1 MINLNLNRLAAVCRQ
16 LGAIATVVVGALGT
30 GGLPGGVREGLIL
43 VGGALLGVEHAVA
56 GLGKSKA
63 SSTTVTTSGSGSVN
77 SCPT

>member
-16 LGAIATVVVGALGT
+16 LAAIATVVVGSLGT

-56 GLGKSKA
+56 SLGKGTTT
-63 SSTTVTTSGSGSVN
+63 SSTTSVSTSTGGS
-77 SCPT
+77 TL